1 MELLIG
7 GHLELMTD
15 STIAIRPTHTRH
27 IVLAL
32 IVGAY
37 MITYMDR
44 VNIASAVPVI
54 QKDLGFSMITIGWI
68 FASFRWGYALFQI
81 PGGWLGDRIGGRRA
95 LSLVVVW
102 WSVFTSLTAF
112 SWNALSM
119 GLCRFFFGMGE
130 AGAFPIA
137 TRSLSRWMLPTERG
151 FAQGIT
157 HAFSRV
163 GAALTP
169 ALVVMMMMRFGWRAP
184 FFVFGFIGLIWS
196 AVWYWYYRDTPA
208 EHSRINAP
216 ERRLIEDAIGISVP
230 RTPSVPWLRI
240 LSSPSLW
247 TLSLMY
253 FCYGY
258 SIDVYLDWFPK
269 YLNEHRGFNLVQMGF
284 YASLPLLAGA
294 AGDVLGGAVSDRCA
308 KRFGNLKL
316 ARRAVALT
324 GFLLAAV
331 FIVPATFTTNSTASV
346 VYSCGSVF
354 GLEVTVG
361 VAWAIPLDIGGDYAG
376 SIASV
381 MNTFGNLG
389 SAISPVLLAYL
400 VGMYG
405 WNTPFLVC
413 AGLCLAGALL
423 SLGVNADKQI
433 TWDCAAPVEI
443 GA

>member
-1 MELLIG
+1 
-7 GHLELMTD
+7 
-15 STIAIRPTHTRH
+15 
-27 IVLAL
+27 VLAL
-32 IVGAY
+32 IVAAY

-54 QKDLGFSMITIGWI
+54 QKDMGFSMITIGWI
-68 FASFRWGYALFQI
+68 FASFRWGYAFFQI

-95 LSLVVVW
+95 LALVVVW

-112 SWNALSM
+112 AWNATSM
-119 GLCRFFFGMGE
+119 GLFRFFFGVGE

-157 HAFSRV
+157 HAASRL

-169 ALVVMMMMRFGWRAP
+169 ALVVMMMIRFGWRAP
-184 FFVFGFIGLIWS
+184 FFFFGLIGLGWA

-208 EHSRINAP
+208 QHSRINAA
-216 ERRLIEDAIGISVP
+216 ERQLIEDSLGVRAAGV
-230 RTPSVPWLRI
+230 RAVPWRQILR
-240 LSSPSLW
+240 SPSLW

-269 YLNEHRGFNLVQMGF
+269 YLNEHRGFNLTQMGI

-294 AGDVLGGAVSDRCA
+294 AGDLLGGTMSDRYA
-308 KRFGNLKL
+308 KRFGNLKV
-316 ARRAVALT
+316 ARRVVALA
-324 GFLLAAV
+324 GFVLAGV
-331 FIVPATFTTNSTASV
+331 FILPATFTHSSTASV
-346 VYSCGSVF
+346 LYSCVAVF

-361 VAWAIPLDIGGDYAG
+361 VSWAIPLDIAGDYAG
-376 SIASV
+376 SVASV

-389 SAISPVLLAYL
+389 SAVSPVLLAYL
-400 VGMYG
+400 VGLYG
-405 WNTPFLVC
+405 WNMPFLVC
-413 AGLCLAGALL
+413 AVLCAGGALL
-423 SLGVNADKQI
+423 SLGINADKKI
-433 TWDCAAPVEI
+433 VWEPAVP
-443 GA
+443 